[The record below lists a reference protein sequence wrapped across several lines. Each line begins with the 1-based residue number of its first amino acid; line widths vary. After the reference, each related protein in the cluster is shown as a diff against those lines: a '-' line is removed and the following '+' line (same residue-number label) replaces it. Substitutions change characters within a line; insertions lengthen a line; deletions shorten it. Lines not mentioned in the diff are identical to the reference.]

1 MKKALILTA
10 TVLCLILSLFA
21 LTACFDGGSD
31 ETEPP
36 STEAPAHEHVWDEG
50 TVTKAGRC
58 NPETKEEIEK
68 GEIMYTCT
76 VCSATKTEEKSGHT
90 WDDGRVIGAADC
102 IHKGSKLYTCT
113 VCNAKEMQSI
123 PPTGVHTL
131 TATSGYLAVAP
142 TSTTPGKRDAI
153 CSVCGAHGMIDDPM
167 TYDTYQSK
175 LNTAKNAVNA
185 FKTAEFGGATHT
197 KMSTTEYAAP
207 TASPTAGQH
216 PRLLMNKDTLA
227 AVRAAVQN
235 PANVEDLQGLI
246 DSANSCTSGKVT
258 EYSAGLLN
266 CVRAKAFLYQMTG
279 VKLYGYEAIRLT
291 KEFLTTFTSVGS
303 SGDPC
308 RKYGEIMFATALVYD
323 WCYDLMSA
331 VDKTQFIS
339 GIEHKVVCGSNM
351 EVGFPPSGQW
361 AFTGH
366 GSERQI
372 LRDYL
377 SFSLAIYDEE
387 PTWYQFIGGRVFEEY
402 VPVRDLYY
410 EAGYY
415 PQGVSVYLSLRF
427 AADLWSAWLLKSAT
441 GVMPYDAEGMQQVMH
456 SVYCRVVN
464 GSSEFFEEGDDEN
477 RSGNEN
483 LCQFAT
489 PAMISAYLFNDKTAM
504 SWADYANYAY
514 VEKSACLILKSG
526 GAVGKASTRYEGL
539 DLILYN
545 GGWLGQTIAHSD
557 WTANGAVVSM
567 KIGNHTTA
575 NHDHADSG
583 SFQIYYKGLL
593 AGDSGYYDK
602 YDSNHHLNYHKSTI
616 AHNTIVLQKGSDLIQ
631 QRRPGEMK
639 AMEPSTYDRAWTNSQ
654 YQFGTTTGHDGAYL
668 DEAETKPKYAYIAGD
683 IASAYTSNVSRLDRR
698 MLAVYDTGNA
708 DIPMYFFVYDN
719 VAVSDSSYQ
728 KVFLLHTKTEPTVSG
743 NTVTV
748 VNGSGKL
755 VLQNA
760 VGNCTLSKVG
770 GVGHNYD
777 VGGTQVATQNGEN
790 DGYWGRAEIKT
801 ATGKTN
807 DIMLNVMYVCDSNK
821 SPSGQTASSISNTVV
836 TGSVI
841 GKVAAIFVNASTRR
855 TTNLTFTATGSGDLT
870 YYVSGVKAG
879 KWTVSAG
886 GATQTVT
893 ATDDGGLLVFTAPAG
908 QVSLSPQQ

>member
-1 MKKALILTA
+1 MKKTLILIA
-10 TVLCLILSLFA
+10 SVLCLILSLFA

-76 VCSATKTEEKSGHT
+76 VCGATKTEEKSGHT
-90 WDDGRVIGAADC
+90 WDDGRVIGEADC
-102 IHKGSKLYTCT
+102 IHKGSKLYTCSI
-113 VCNAKEMQSI
+113 CNAKETRAV
-123 PPTGVHTL
+123 PPTGVHKL
-131 TATSGYLAVAP
+131 TAGSGYLAVAP
-142 TSTTPGKRDAI
+142 TATTPGKRDAI

-167 TYDTYQSK
+167 TYETYQSK
-175 LNTAKNAVNA
+175 LTASKNAVNA
-185 FKTAEFGGATHT
+185 FEAAAFGGAKHT

-207 TASPTAGQH
+207 AASPTAGQH
-216 PRLLMNKDTLA
+216 PRILMNKDTLP
-227 AVRAAVQN
+227 AVRAAMQD

-246 DSANSCTSGKVT
+246 DSANSYSSGVVT

-266 CVRAKAFLYQMTG
+266 CARAKAFLYQMTG
-279 VKLYGYEAIRLT
+279 VKLYGYDAIRLM
-291 KEFLTTFTSVGS
+291 KEFLSSFTSIGS
-303 SGDPC
+303 GGDPC
-308 RKYGEIMFATALVYD
+308 RKYGEIMFAAAEVYD
-323 WCYDLMSA
+323 WCYDLLT
-331 VDKTQFIS
+331 VTDKVQFIS
-339 GIEHKVVCGSNM
+339 GIEHKVVCGTNM

-377 SFSLAIYDEE
+377 SFSLAIFDEE
-387 PTWYQFIGGRVFEEY
+387 PTWYQFVGGRVFEEY
-402 VPVRDLYY
+402 VPVRDIYY

-441 GVMPYDAEGMQQVMH
+441 GVMPYDAEGMQQVMR
-456 SVYCRVVN
+456 SVYSRVVN
-464 GSSEFFEEGDDEN
+464 GATEFFEEGDDEA
-477 RSGNEN
+477 RSGAEN
-483 LCQFAT
+483 MNQFAT
-489 PAMISAYLFNDKTAM
+489 AGMISGYLFNDSTAM

-514 VEKSACLILKSG
+514 VEKSACMILKSG
-526 GAVGKASTRYEGL
+526 SAVGKASTRYDGL

-545 GGWLGQTIAHSD
+545 GGWLGQIIAHSN
-557 WTANGAVVSM
+557 WTSSGAAVSM

-583 SFQIYYKGLL
+583 SFQIYYKGVL
-593 AGDSGYYDK
+593 AGDSGFYDK
-602 YDSNHHLNYHKSTI
+602 YDSEHHQYYHKATI
-616 AHNTIVLQKGSDLIQ
+616 AHNTIVFQKGSDLIQ

-639 AMEPSTYDRAWTNSQ
+639 AMGPASYDRAWTNSQ
-654 YQFGTTTGHDGAYL
+654 YKFGTTTGHEGGYL
-668 DEAETKPKYAYIAGD
+668 DEAQTQPKYAYIAGD
-683 IASAYTSNVSRLDRR
+683 IASAYTSGVSRLDRR
-698 MLAVYDTGNA
+698 MLAVYDTGN
-708 DIPMYFFVYDN
+708 DEIPMYFFVYDN
-719 VAVSDSSYQ
+719 IIASDGSYQ
-728 KVFLLHTKTEPTVSG
+728 KVFLLHTKTEPEISG

-748 VNGSGKL
+748 VNGGGKL

-760 VGNCTLSKVG
+760 VGNCTLSKIG
-770 GVGHNYD
+770 GAGHNYD
-777 VGGTQVATQNGEN
+777 VGGSPIATLNGEN

-807 DIMLNVMYVCDSNK
+807 DIMLNVMYVSDANK
-821 SPSGQTASSISNTVV
+821 TPQGQTATAISNTLV

-841 GKVAAIFVNASTRR
+841 GKVAAIFVNAAERRSTD
-855 TTNLTFTATGSGDLT
+855 LTFTASGTGDLT

-879 KWTVSAG
+879 KWTVTASG
-886 GATQTVT
+886 STQTVT
-893 ATDDGGLLVFTAPAG
+893 ATEDGGLLVFTAPAG
-908 QVSLSPQQ
+908 AVSLTPQ